1 VNLGCFTF
9 NKSGVSFFLRKH
21 YNLVWDVS
29 LSIKAGVSFFL
40 RKHYNLVPLFL
51 FCHPHPVK
59 PVVAKK
65 THVPALVVFFPTCRV
80 PKIKCVSV
88 LSPAD
93 QSIYPP
99 PPAPTHSPQPSSTRR
114 NNSGRFWKLREKT
127 YLLSFPCIMICVNLK
142 SKLDSKILNWIGC
155 VSP

>member
-9 NKSGVSFFLRKH
+9 NKSRVSFFLRKH

-99 PPAPTHSPQPSSTRR
+99 PPPPHTVRSPAQQEGIILEG
-114 NNSGRFWKLREKT
+114 SGNCGKKPISLAFHA
-127 YLLSFPCIMICVNLK
+127 
-142 SKLDSKILNWIGC
+142 
-155 VSP
+155 